1 MKNPKVTPL
10 QVFNSLDPNGKFQKT
25 CKVEID
31 YYDKKEYK
39 LVQFSDL
46 GMVKYGLR
54 SESKQEKIIPE
65 LTKAHI
71 SNLINKNKLPKDTK
85 IEIPDL
91 VIRDLLNNMK
101 KQ

>member
-10 QVFNSLDPNGKFQKT
+10 QVFNSLDPNGKPQKT

-46 GMVKYGLR
+46 GMVKCGLS
-54 SESKQEKIIPE
+54 SESEQEKIIPE
-65 LTKAHI
+65 LAKAYI
-71 SNLINKNKLPKDTK
+71 SNLIKKNKLPKEECITIYAPK
-85 IEIPDL
+85 SWGA
-91 VIRDLLNNMK
+91 
-101 KQ
+101 